1 MKKLDITKKISI
13 ALMALITV
21 VSVAGCNGDTQ
32 KEEKGTENPSA
43 SAIVTDVTTENP
55 QITEVPTAQ
64 PTEAPVITAAS
75 FNPETISQGE
85 KLSVFTVSEV
95 KTENG
100 VKTVVFSGIL
110 TINGLLSD
118 NGDGTCSFKYTEEYA
133 PYLPTPVGAQ
143 KKGFINI
150 DANSALEFLGAKEGA
165 FSITVKDYTL
175 TIVSG
180 EITESVTEYEKQES
194 DYGIIS

>member
-13 ALMALITV
+13 ALMAFVTM
-21 VSVAGCNGDTQ
+21 VAAVGCNGDKQ
-32 KEEKGTENPSA
+32 KDANETETPSS
-43 SAIVTDVTTENP
+43 SATVTDASTEKT

-75 FNPETISQGE
+75 FDAETISAGE
-85 KLSVFTVSEV
+85 KVSVFTVSQV

-110 TINGLLSD
+110 TVNGLLSD

-143 KKGFINI
+143 KKGFITI

-165 FSITVKDYTL
+165 FSITIKDYTL
-175 TIVSG
+175 TISG
-180 EITESVTEYEKQES
+180 EIAESVSEYEKQEG